1 MFCINCGTKLPDGAK
16 FCFNC
21 GAKLGELSSEMP
33 VENAQNT
40 KLVPAKCT
48 NCGGQLTVD
57 SNQQSAVCPFCETTF
72 IVDQAINNYNISM
85 KGNMNIGSATINV
98 NGLNT
103 ENLVARAKSYENQN
117 NFEMALEYFNKVLDI
132 DVNNLEAV
140 HGTYRIQQ
148 KMKNFVYIRHSFKP
162 PIGPEVTWEFTK
174 DKIRMIKG
182 DGQETEEYLIKQI
195 KNEKITDVFI
205 ASALRFNYPG
215 KWTEVSIAF
224 GRDRNKC
231 KEVFNFIQNAKI
243 GIYPDYK

>member
-21 GAKLGELSSEMP
+21 GAKLGELSPETP
-33 VENAQNT
+33 ADNTQNT

-57 SNQQSAVCPFCETTF
+57 SNQTSAVCPFCETTF
-72 IVDQAINNYNISM
+72 IVDQAINNYNVSM
-85 KGNMNIGSATINV
+85 QGNMNIGSATINV

-117 NFEMALEYFNKVLDI
+117 NFEMALDYFNRVLDI

-140 HGTYRIQQ
+140 HGAYRVQQ
-148 KMKNFVYIRHSFKP
+148 KMKNFVYIRHAFKP
-162 PIGPEVTWEFTK
+162 PFSSEVTWEFTK
-174 DKIRMIKG
+174 DKIRVIKKN
-182 DGQETEEYLIKQI
+182 GQETEEFLIKQI
-195 KNEKITDVFI
+195 KNEKIVSI
-205 ASALRFNYPG
+205 LVASSLQFKYPG
-215 KWTEVSIAF
+215 KWTEVNIPF
-224 GRDRNKC
+224 GTDVDKC
-231 KEVFNFIQNAKI
+231 KEVFNFLQNAKN